1 MDEIWKNVPGY
12 EGLYMVS
19 NLGRIKSCKR
29 ATTSGKVLKLYTSTR
44 NGYVYVSLCKDNKKK
59 TKRVHILVM
68 SAFCQRNKKDGYDR
82 ENTIDHKDGNKE
94 NNRLDNLEWCSQSE
108 NQKRAYILGI
118 NKKRGRKCIDLDTMQ
133 IFDSLIDAARSVGG
147 NSSASV
153 FKVCTGKRSNY
164 KNHSFA
170 FLDDYENETIPEYAG
185 KYRRR
190 SSETLWR

>member
-1 MDEIWKNVPGY
+1 M
-12 EGLYMVS
+12 
-19 NLGRIKSCKR
+19 
-29 ATTSGKVLKLYTSTR
+29 
-44 NGYVYVSLCKDNKKK
+44 
-59 TKRVHILVM
+59 LVM

-118 NKKRGRKCIDLDTMQ
+118 NKKRGKKCIDLDTLQ

-147 NSSASV
+147 KSSASV

-170 FLDDYENETIPEYAG
+170 FLDDYENGTIPEYAG
-185 KYRRR
+185 RCRRR